1 MNSLRVRAGSVP
13 LAADDRTGRM
23 RRRVLAVLSKYGTLV
38 AMLVMIVTF
47 SIVAPG
53 GSFLTPLNMLS
64 ILSQSALTA
73 IIACAVTLVLV
84 AGEFDLSIG
93 YVASLAGVLST
104 GLMTRQGIPMIIA
117 IVIAI
122 AVGGMIGVINGL
134 LVAKAGVNAV
144 VATLGVGTVVVG
156 CSFGYSAGAPS
167 VVLPTE
173 FTGIALGQLLG
184 VPNLIWL
191 MIIVVAIL
199 WVLLNRTPLGLRIQA
214 TGANRHA
221 AVLAGVRVDRAKIAA
236 FVVAGLGAAIAGT
249 LLASQLGSG
258 QVTAGDGYLL
268 DALAAVFLGS
278 ATLRDGKF
286 HVLGT
291 LIGVLIVN
299 IGFNGLGLIGTP
311 TFFQFVFKGG
321 ILVFAVAL
329 STIARRYAK
338 A

>member
-1 MNSLRVRAGSVP
+1 MIQIRTRAPGDASLEEPVGHR
-13 LAADDRTGRM
+13 
-23 RRRVLAVLSKYGTLV
+23 RRRVLGIVSKYGTLI
-38 AMLVMIVTF
+38 AMAIMIIVFTLV
-47 SIVAPG
+47 SPG
-53 GSFLTPLNMLS
+53 GSFLSPLNLLS

-104 GLMTRQGIPMIIA
+104 GLMTRQGVPVLLA
-117 IVIAI
+117 ILI
-122 AVGGMIGVINGL
+122 AVLVGGLIGVVNGL

-156 CSFGYSAGAPS
+156 LSFGYSAGSSS
-167 VVLPTE
+167 VLLPTE
-173 FTGIALGQLLG
+173 FTGIGLGRLFG

-191 MIIVVAIL
+191 MVIVVIVL

-214 TGANRHA
+214 VGANRDA
-221 AVLAGVRVDRAKIAA
+221 AKLAGVRVERAKIAA
-236 FVVAGLGAAIAGT
+236 FAIAGLGAATAGT

-268 DALAAVFLGS
+268 DAFAAVFLGS

-329 STIARRYAK
+329 STVARRYAR

>member
-1 MNSLRVRAGSVP
+1 MNRLRLRSAAGAPIITDERAG
-13 LAADDRTGRM
+13 RG
-23 RRRVLAVLSKYGTLV
+23 RRRVLGILSKYGTLI
-38 AMLVMIVTF
+38 AMGIMIVVFTI
-47 SIVAPG
+47 SSPA
-53 GSFLTPLNMLS
+53 FLAPLNLLS

-73 IIACAVTLVLV
+73 IVACGVTLVLV

-104 GLMTRQGIPMIIA
+104 GLMTRQGVPMLLA
-117 IVIAI
+117 ILI
-122 AVGGMIGVINGL
+122 AVLIGGLIGVINGL

-156 CSFGYSAGAPS
+156 MSFGYSSGSPS

-173 FTGIALGQLLG
+173 FTGIALGRLFG

-191 MIIVVAIL
+191 MIIIVAIL
-199 WVLLNRTPLGLRIQA
+199 WVVLNRTPLGLRIQA

-221 AVLAGVRVDRAKIAA
+221 AELAGVRVDRAKIAA
-236 FVVAGLGAAIAGT
+236 FAIAGLCAAIAGT

-329 STIARRYAK
+329 STIARRYAR